1 MKIAICVDKSNGIL
15 FGGKR
20 LSQDGIL
27 RNKLIELVGD
37 GKLCMNEYSAK
48 QFDNDDRLQVCE
60 DFLLSAGQNSI
71 CFVENVEI
79 PMDKVS
85 ELYLF
90 NWNRDYPA
98 DTYFKVDLNEYQFK
112 RIKKEDF
119 VGSSHKKITLEVYR
133 RGQNEKNI

>member
-20 LSQDGIL
+20 LSQDSIL

-71 CFVENVEI
+71 CFVENIEI

-98 DTYFKVDLNEYQFK
+98 DTYFQVDLNKYQFK

-133 RGQNEKNI
+133 RG

>member
-1 MKIAICVDKSNGIL
+1 MKIAICVDKSKGIL

-20 LSQDGIL
+20 LSQDSIL
-27 RNKLIELVGD
+27 RNKLIELAGN

-48 QFDNDDRLQVCE
+48 QFDSNDRLLVCE
-60 DFLLSAGQNSI
+60 DFLLSAGQNDI

-85 ELYLF
+85 EVYLF

-98 DTYFKVDLNEYQFK
+98 DTYFEFEPKESNFK

-133 RGQNEKNI
+133 RY

>member
-20 LSQDGIL
+20 LSQDSIL
-27 RNKLIELVGD
+27 RNKLIELAGN

-48 QFDNDDRLQVCE
+48 QFDSNNRLQVGE
-60 DFLLSAGQNSI
+60 DFLLSAGQNDI

-85 ELYLF
+85 EVYLF

-98 DTYFKVDLNEYQFK
+98 DTYFEFEPKESNFK

-133 RGQNEKNI
+133 RG

>member
-20 LSQDGIL
+20 LSQDSIL
-27 RNKLIELVGD
+27 RNKLIELAGN

-48 QFDNDDRLQVCE
+48 QFESHDMLQVRE
-60 DFLLSAGQNSI
+60 DFLLSAGQNDI

-85 ELYLF
+85 EVYLF

-98 DTYFKVDLNEYQFK
+98 DTYFEFEPKESNFK

-133 RGQNEKNI
+133 RG

>member
-15 FGGKR
+15 FGGNR
-20 LSQDGIL
+20 LSQDSIL
-27 RNKLIELVGD
+27 RNKLIELAGN

-48 QFDNDDRLQVCE
+48 QVDSNDRLQVCE
-60 DFLLSAGQNSI
+60 DFLLSAGQNDI

-85 ELYLF
+85 EVYLF

-98 DTYFKVDLNEYQFK
+98 DTYFEFEPKESNFK
-112 RIKKEDF
+112 RI
-119 VGSSHKKITLEVYR
+119 
-133 RGQNEKNI
+133 N

>member
-20 LSQDGIL
+20 LSQDSIL

-48 QFDNDDRLQVCE
+48 QFESNDKIRICE
-60 DFLLSAGQNSI
+60 NFLLSAEEKDI
-71 CFVENVEI
+71 CFIENTEI
-79 PMDKVS
+79 SIDDVS
-85 ELYLF
+85 EIYLF

-98 DTYFKVDLNEYQFK
+98 DTYFELNPKELGFK
-112 RIKKEDF
+112 RTTKEDF

-133 RGQNEKNI
+133 RV

>member
-1 MKIAICVDKSNGIL
+1 MFVLKIAICIEKSGGIL

-20 LSQDGIL
+20 LSQDSVL

-37 GKLCMNEYSAK
+37 GKLYMNEYSAK
-48 QFDNDDRLQVCE
+48 QFDSNDKLQVCE
-60 DFLLSAGQNSI
+60 DFLLSAGENDI
-71 CFVENVEI
+71 CFIENTE
-79 PMDKVS
+79 VS
-85 ELYLF
+85 LNDVSKIFLF

-98 DTYFKVDLNEYQFK
+98 DTYFEFEPKESDFK

-133 RGQNEKNI
+133 RG

>member
-1 MKIAICVDKSNGIL
+1 VFVLKIAICIEKSGGIL

-20 LSQDGIL
+20 LSQDSIL
-27 RNKLIELVGD
+27 RNKLKELAGD
-37 GKLCMNEYSAK
+37 GKLLMNEYSAK
-48 QFDNDDRLQVCE
+48 QFESNEKLKVCE
-60 DFLLSAGQNSI
+60 DFILSAGQNDI

-85 ELYLF
+85 EVYLF

-98 DTYFKVDLNEYQFK
+98 DTYFEFEPKESNFK

-133 RGQNEKNI
+133 RG